1 LTFAG
6 FTSEFYDQR
15 RYLSEEVSIELPVL
29 LHTVNDLERIGD
41 HAVNIVESAERTI
54 DPKLLFNDSVPAE
67 APGPRWQR
75 RLPSN

>member
-1 LTFAG
+1 M
-6 FTSEFYDQR
+6 
-15 RYLSEEVSIELPVL
+15 PVL